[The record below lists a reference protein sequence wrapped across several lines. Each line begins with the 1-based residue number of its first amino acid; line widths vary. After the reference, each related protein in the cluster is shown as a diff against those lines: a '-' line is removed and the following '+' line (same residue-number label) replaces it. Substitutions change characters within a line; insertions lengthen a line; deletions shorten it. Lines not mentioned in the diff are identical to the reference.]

1 MSKRYG
7 PEKSSI
13 GVPELHCACATVRRA
28 SRLITQMYSD
38 HLGVAEIEAAQMA
51 LLMAVQARPGIT
63 AVMLGKTMALDK
75 TTLSRNLKLLQKRD

>member
-1 MSKRYG
+1 
-7 PEKSSI
+7 
-13 GVPELHCACATVRRA
+13 
-28 SRLITQMYSD
+28 MYSD